1 MGKLQEFLMC
11 SVHKQSFKDMSM
23 QKLKEH
29 HTLEMLLI
37 GHHTQLAEPHMLVI
51 KLHNLDTQG
60 KNNSKV
66 EVHKQAMLKLE
77 EGCMPARFMEEGC
90 RLAM

>member
-1 MGKLQEFLMC
+1 MC
-11 SVHKQSFKDMSM
+11 SVHKQSFKDMSK

-37 GHHTQLAEPHMLVI
+37 KHHTLLAELHKPAI
-51 KLHNLDTQG
+51 KLRILDTQG

-77 EGCMPARFMEEGC
+77 EVYMPARFMEEGC